1 VSGRLKSM
9 WEARSPF
16 TTDKVGVQDYLVHS
30 MSAPAVPCPPASAV
44 ICEPELQAATA
55 TVYYVRNKK
64 KLRNFLMADV
74 TGMGYFHFYVEN
86 LPKDGTGCPGSWLFQ
101 VAWDYFV
108 QDQYVMITGIRGDWT
123 SGDNLD
129 TVNRLTAGNKMTLD
143 EASRQTWTYRL
154 AMSKGFSRCQSIGAQ
169 GSPGQYT
176 SVDVV
181 FLP

>member
-1 VSGRLKSM
+1 
-9 WEARSPF
+9 
-16 TTDKVGVQDYLVHS
+16 
-30 MSAPAVPCPPASAV
+30 V
-44 ICEPELQAATA
+44 IDCEPDVQAATS

-64 KLRNFLMADV
+64 KKLNFIMADV

-86 LPKDGTGCPGSWLFQ
+86 LPKDHTGCPGWWLFQ

-108 QDQYVMITGIRGDWT
+108 QDQQVTIKGVRGDWT

-129 TVNRLTAGNKMTLD
+129 TVNRLTAGNKMTLE
-143 EASRQTWTYRL
+143 EASKQTWTYQQ
-154 AMSKGFSRCQSIGAQ
+154 AMNKGFTRYQYLDSQ